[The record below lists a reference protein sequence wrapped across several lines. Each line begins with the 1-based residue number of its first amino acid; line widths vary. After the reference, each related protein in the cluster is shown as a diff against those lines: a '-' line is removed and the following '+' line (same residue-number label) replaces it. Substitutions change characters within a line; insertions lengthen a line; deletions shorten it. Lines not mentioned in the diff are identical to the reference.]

1 MFKMYSQESAIKLMF
16 VIHMRGVNS
25 LHKKGWLNGT
35 ICKGYENGV
44 SAVLSFEG
52 HMLSHL
58 EEELEFSLA
67 FFALDYKSKRDYSDK
82 SYFAL
87 VQLQLYKLKAFKIPV

>member
-1 MFKMYSQESAIKLMF
+1 MFKMYSQERAIKLMI
-16 VIHMRGVNS
+16 VIHMRGVTP
-25 LHKKGWLNGT
+25 LLKKGRLNGT

-44 SAVLSFEG
+44 STVLSFES

-67 FFALDYKSKRDYSDK
+67 FIALDYTSLRDYFYNSCFNF
-82 SYFAL
+82 SFL
-87 VQLQLYKLKAFKIPV
+87 INSSIKIFEE